1 MLHMHPVGHEQ
12 PSILF
17 ARVEEVTFELEL
29 ISTSKLIPKYCYNI
43 QNAIAIYIYIRDR
56 PRWGPGR
63 PQVQKKKKISYN
75 IFHLYIY
82 IYINQGRTQVGARTP
97 PGPKNFLFLVIIFF
111 IFFVRPLPKLQ
122 APFLHNKLNQPH
134 PNSNY
139 STKNLTKTIKIL
151 TTVIVFQQQK
161 KTKKKKLF
169 YHQRTKKSYII
180 GEAKTKFF
188 ETTIN

>member
-17 ARVEEVTFELEL
+17 ARVEEVTFKLEL

-97 PGPKNFLFLVIIFF
+97 PGPKKFLFLVIIFF

-139 STKNLTKTIKIL
+139 STKKLNKNNKNIDNGNCIL
-151 TTVIVFQQQK
+151 AT
-161 KTKKKKLF
+161 TKKKKKNTILPPKNQKII
-169 YHQRTKKSYII
+169 YYWKS
-180 GEAKTKFF
+180 
-188 ETTIN
+188 